1 MATDRISNLPDEIL
15 GKILSLIPT
24 KLAASTAVLS
34 KRWMNLLPL
43 VDSLDF
49 DESMLLYPDRK
60 DGEEEPTSIESRRRR
75 RHRFSDFV
83 DKTLD
88 LLSNSTIKKFSLIC
102 DYEDDESRVNCWIRT
117 ALGRGSVEL
126 NLKSNF
132 SIGIDSEFF
141 TSNTLVKLTI
151 TDKFCLEGRRLP
163 LGGVFFPALKTLTL
177 VSVAFISPKMHQ
189 LFIEGCPALEDLFI
203 CVWTGYLSTPY
214 VKRLTI
220 TSDFDDD
227 FELRGLTLKTK
238 SLVYLD
244 YSSYVAAHYFVDL
257 DSLVEARLDL
267 RLYGLD
273 DDGCPDFNEIC
284 GDISTLIEG
293 MKNIK
298 SLQLSAD
305 SLEVF
310 HFCCDSMPVLNN
322 LLTLSIESDE
332 EKGWEVIPRLLHNSP
347 NLQTLV
353 IKGLVHRV
361 TEWCGNACPCIQNSE
376 MVCCLSRCQ
385 VKEALESYNK

>member
-293 MKNIK
+293 V
-298 SLQLSAD
+298 SL
-305 SLEVF
+305 
-310 HFCCDSMPVLNN
+310 
-322 LLTLSIESDE
+322 LL
-332 EKGWEVIPRLLHNSP
+332 
-347 NLQTLV
+347 
-353 IKGLVHRV
+353 
-361 TEWCGNACPCIQNSE
+361 
-376 MVCCLSRCQ
+376 
-385 VKEALESYNK
+385 